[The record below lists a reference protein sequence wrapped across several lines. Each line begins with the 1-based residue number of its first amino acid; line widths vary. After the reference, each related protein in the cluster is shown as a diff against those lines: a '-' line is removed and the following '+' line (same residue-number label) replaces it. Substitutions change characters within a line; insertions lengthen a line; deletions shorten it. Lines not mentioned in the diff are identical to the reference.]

1 MKKGLRDRIIERKPL
16 LLLGVSLFDSSV
28 VEMAAL
34 AGCDG
39 VVIDSCQTRWSP
51 ERVREM
57 ILASDSRGIY
67 TIIRAANAEDA
78 LSVLDYG
85 ADAVMFDQIE
95 SVDEVMKLV
104 EKCKYPPVGKRGMSA
119 RSRSKEYGLISA
131 NESIH
136 FCNSQ
141 TLLIIQIETKAGL
154 DNIDEILSV
163 QGIDMVSSGRN
174 DLALSLGVPGETSAP
189 IVLEAEKKICEASVK
204 HNMLPVLMTAS
215 DRLEAEQLIKN
226 GMTVISIG
234 NDTNLL
240 LSSIKNKVKEIQKAY
255 I

>member
-1 MKKGLRDRIIERKPL
+1 MKKGLRDRITEGRPVL
-16 LLLGVSLFDSSV
+16 FLGIALFDSAV

-57 ILASDSRGIY
+57 ILAADSRGIY
-67 TIIRAANAEDA
+67 TIIRAANIEDA
-78 LSVLDYG
+78 VSVLDYG

-95 SVDEVMKLV
+95 SVDEAIKLV
-104 EKCKYPPVGKRGMSA
+104 ENCKYPPIGKRGMSA
-119 RSRSKEYGLISA
+119 RGRSKKYGLISA

-141 TLLIIQIETKAGL
+141 TLLIIQIETKIGL

-174 DLALSLGVPGETSAP
+174 DLALSLGVPGETSAS
-189 IVLEAEKKICEASVK
+189 IVIEAEKKICETSEK

-215 DRLEAEQLIKN
+215 DRAEAEQLINN

-234 NDTNLL
+234 NDTSFL
-240 LSSIKNKVKEIQKAY
+240 LSSIKSKVQEIQKAY